1 MMRTLFKQISIHT
14 VMLNNNLMKFSE
26 IQVNFAKEVSQLWQN
41 VEISAAINLSFSTVK
56 VFGILNQSRFQ
67 ILLLTQFKE
76 SEAILIFICKRAT
89 VWKGE
94 TNPTILICSI
104 LRTKEETWKITVT
117 TIFKVANL
125 LTNFTN

>member
-1 MMRTLFKQISIHT
+1 
-14 VMLNNNLMKFSE
+14 MKFSE
-26 IQVNFAKEVSQLWQN
+26 IQVNFAREVSQLWQN
-41 VEISAAINLSFSTVK
+41 VEISVAINLSFSTAK

-94 TNPTILICSI
+94 TNLTIQICSI
-104 LRTKEETWKITVT
+104 LRTKEETWRITVT

>member
-1 MMRTLFKQISIHT
+1 MRTLFKQISIHT

-26 IQVNFAKEVSQLWQN
+26 IQVNFAREVSQLWQN
-41 VEISAAINLSFSTVK
+41 VEISVAINLSFSTAK

-94 TNPTILICSI
+94 TNLTIQICSI
-104 LRTKEETWKITVT
+104 LRTKEETWRITVT